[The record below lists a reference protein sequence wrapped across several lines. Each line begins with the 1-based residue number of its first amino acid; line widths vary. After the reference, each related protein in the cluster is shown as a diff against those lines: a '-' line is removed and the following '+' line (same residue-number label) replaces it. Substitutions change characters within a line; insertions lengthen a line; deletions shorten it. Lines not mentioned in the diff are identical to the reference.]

1 MILHTIHALN
11 AVLDRVV
18 ALAAIYQTISIV
30 EGDVVTLLAS
40 FREFAALV
48 IMIAVIRFLLGSVRR
63 FGHLAVH
70 GTQ

>member
-1 MILHTIHALN
+1 
-11 AVLDRVV
+11 V

-63 FGHLAVH
+63 FAHLAVH